1 MIIEEINK
9 KAEQR
14 KENKIIIDILKNL
27 KLPEKYKILE
37 SDYCEQLVICK
48 GIFDNKIANIKREN
62 EVILLTFEDEER
74 LEELRKYIEDSEV
87 QFKIKLGGGYY

>member
-27 KLPEKYKILE
+27 KLPEKYKIIK
-37 SDYCEQLVICK
+37 SDYDEQLVICK
-48 GIFDNKIANIKREN
+48 GIFENTIANIKREN
-62 EVILLTFEDEER
+62 EVILLTFEDEKR
-74 LEELRKYIEDSEV
+74 LGELRKYLEGSEV